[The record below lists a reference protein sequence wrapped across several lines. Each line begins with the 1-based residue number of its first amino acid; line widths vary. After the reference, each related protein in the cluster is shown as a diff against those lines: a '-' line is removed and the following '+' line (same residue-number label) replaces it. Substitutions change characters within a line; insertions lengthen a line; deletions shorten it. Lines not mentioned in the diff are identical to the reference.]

1 MRIKLKTFSETTLQ
15 MDPAAEAVGP
25 VRLVV
30 VSRRAPS
37 AMRVETRCAAIYSGE
52 ILDQTAFE
60 NEIEDALKVCFFKFL
75 SSKQRNF
82 LLAVIA
88 GAMAENM
95 KKLLCPQVISLPL
108 RNVYR
113 GRIEFHADS
122 MCYSSFRYP
131 RSQLYRLLG
140 VMRMHMDEEIV
151 LPNRARY
158 SAETCMLVGLY
169 YMHRPVTQDQV
180 ADFIGITCQPNVSRL
195 ISFFLDH
202 LVFHFQHLIA
212 LDPDD
217 SLRRWAPY
225 VDMFKRK
232 LRMYHVEGVD
242 SRRYNDVI
250 GFVDG
255 KLHRIAR
262 PMQRA
267 EHTAIGVDTQRT
279 VYSGYKKVHAVKF
292 QAVVVPNG
300 LIVQLCGGWGRS

>member
-1 MRIKLKTFSETTLQ
+1 M
-15 MDPAAEAVGP
+15 
-25 VRLVV
+25 
-30 VSRRAPS
+30 
-37 AMRVETRCAAIYSGE
+37 
-52 ILDQTAFE
+52 
-60 NEIEDALKVCFFKFL
+60 
-75 SSKQRNF
+75 
-82 LLAVIA
+82 
-88 GAMAENM
+88 
-95 KKLLCPQVISLPL
+95 
-108 RNVYR
+108 
-113 GRIEFHADS
+113 
-122 MCYSSFRYP
+122 
-131 RSQLYRLLG
+131 
-140 VMRMHMDEEIV
+140 

-158 SAETCMLVGLY
+158 SAKTCMLVGLY
-169 YMHRPVTQDQV
+169 YMHISVTQDQV
-180 ADFIGITCQPNVSRL
+180 AVFIGITCQPNVSRL

-202 LVFHFQHLIA
+202 LISHFEHLIA

-217 SLRRWAPY
+217 SLRMRAPY

-279 VYSGYKKVHAVKF
+279 VYSGYKKVHAVTF

-300 LIVQLCGGWGRS
+300 LIVQLCGGFSGCEMKKLVLFFNSDRTLEQNWAPILLECFVRISGFSCDFCSIASTSKNIQKARIAFSLSQRPLTGLPRLLMMGSPRGGRQSE